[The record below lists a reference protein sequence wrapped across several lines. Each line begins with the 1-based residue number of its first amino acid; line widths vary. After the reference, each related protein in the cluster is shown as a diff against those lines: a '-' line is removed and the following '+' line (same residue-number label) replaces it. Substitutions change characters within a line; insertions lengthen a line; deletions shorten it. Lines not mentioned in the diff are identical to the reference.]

1 MTDKINLREIEK
13 KAWKSFFQDGIWD
26 ITFGL
31 LLLAFSVGAFM
42 DTLAVNDGVR
52 MAAYIGIELIA
63 FAWLFIAKRYITV
76 PRLGLVKFSNRRRKK
91 RLWVS
96 FLVGLSVLLGLVVYY
111 LTARNSATLISPQ
124 TVPIIWAIN
133 CIIVFGGMAYF
144 LDFDRMYLIGLLY
157 ALAVPFDQYV
167 LTRLSDADLS
177 YLAFGI
183 PGLIVL
189 AMGLIIFI
197 RFLKQYPAPQRE
209 AYDGG

>member
-1 MTDKINLREIEK
+1 MSELINLREIEK

-31 LLLAFSVGAFM
+31 ILLAFSVGAFM
-42 DTLAVNDGVR
+42 DTLGISNGVR
-52 MAAYIGIELIA
+52 MATYIGVELIA
-63 FAWLFIAKRYITV
+63 FAWMIIARKYITV
-76 PRLGLVKFSNRRRKK
+76 PRLGQVKFSNRRRKK

-96 FLVGLSVLLGLVVYY
+96 VLLGLSVLAGLIVYY

-124 TVPIIWAIN
+124 TMPIIWAIN

-157 ALAVPFDQYV
+157 ALTVPFDQYV

-177 YLAFGI
+177 YLAFFI

-197 RFLKQYPAPQRE
+197 RFLKQYPAPQKE
-209 AYDGG
+209 ANDGG